1 MSAVAEPIAYGTIDD
16 GLARRNAMVLAVAQ
30 ALAGG
35 NNTVIV
41 STASIVGAVLAPDK
55 GLATLPITA
64 MVIGMWFGT
73 LPVGALARRFG
84 RRFALQTGSVF
95 GILSGLIS
103 YSAVM
108 NGQFWLLLIGTFCGG
123 LYAAAH
129 NSYRFAAAD
138 TASEAFRPKVVSW
151 VLAGGVFAAVIG
163 PQLVIF
169 TKDLLSPH
177 MFAASYLGQS
187 ACALIA
193 ALVLMFVKI
202 PPLPAT
208 RVENPRPLAAIV
220 RTPRFIVAVACGM
233 ASYAMMNMV
242 MTSAP
247 LAMIGCGHS
256 VTDATLGI
264 QWHVL
269 AMYAP
274 SFVTGGLI
282 VALRGRAHHRHRPGA
297 DRAHRGGR
305 HRRHHGGAFLERA
318 GAARGRLEFGL
329 HRRHHHGD
337 PVPPAAG
344 AQQGA
349 GVQRLPDLRQHG
361 GRLVLLR
368 PTAGISRLAGDQR
381 GDLPDHFRGRRDA
394 GVACAAQ
401 AGGGG
406 GLRPLSVMPGQKAR
420 SAVFAPEDPG
430 IHDEPPRKN
439 PYVNLFLRHRLMDCR
454 VKPGNDKRGKTA
466 PAMAAGVTG
475 KLWEISNVVAT
486 LEKWE
491 AAN

>member
-1 MSAVAEPIAYGTIDD
+1 MSAVAEPIPYGTIDD

-73 LPVGALARRFG
+73 LPVGWLARRFG
-84 RRFALQTGSVF
+84 RRFALQIGSVF
-95 GILSGLIS
+95 GVLSGLIS
-103 YSAVM
+103 YAAVM

-208 RVENPRPLAAIV
+208 RVENPRPLGAIV

-274 SFVTGGLI
+274 SFVTGSLISRFGVERITGIGLGLI
-282 VALRGRAHHRHRPGA
+282 ALTAVVGLAGITVAHFWSA
-297 DRAHRGGR
+297 
-305 HRRHHGGAFLERA
+305 
-318 GAARGRLEFGL
+318 
-329 HRRHHHGD
+329 
-337 PVPPAAG
+337 
-344 AQQGA
+344 
-349 GVQRLPDLRQHG
+349 
-361 GRLVLLR
+361 LVLLGVGWNLAFIGATTMVTQCHR
-368 PTAGISRLAGDQR
+368 PHERNKVQAFNDFLIFGSMAVASFSSGQMLEYLGWQAINEVIFPTILLAGAM
-381 GDLPDHFRGRRDA
+381 L
-394 GVACAAQ
+394 VW
-401 AGGGG
+401 
-406 GLRPLSVMPGQKAR
+406 LTV
-420 SAVFAPEDPG
+420 
-430 IHDEPPRKN
+430 RK
-439 PYVNLFLRHRLMDCR
+439 R
-454 VKPGNDKRGKTA
+454 A
-466 PAMAAGVTG
+466 PA
-475 KLWEISNVVAT
+475 L
-486 LEKWE
+486 
-491 AAN
+491 

>member
-1 MSAVAEPIAYGTIDD
+1 
-16 GLARRNAMVLAVAQ
+16 
-30 ALAGG
+30 
-35 NNTVIV
+35 
-41 STASIVGAVLAPDK
+41 VLAPDK

-73 LPVGALARRFG
+73 LPVGWLARRFG

-95 GILSGLIS
+95 GVLSGLIS

-208 RVENPRPLAAIV
+208 RIENPRPLGEIV

-274 SFVTGGLI
+274 SFVTGSLISRFGVERITGIGLGLI
-282 VALRGRAHHRHRPGA
+282 ALTAVVGLAGITVAHFWSA
-297 DRAHRGGR
+297 
-305 HRRHHGGAFLERA
+305 
-318 GAARGRLEFGL
+318 
-329 HRRHHHGD
+329 
-337 PVPPAAG
+337 
-344 AQQGA
+344 
-349 GVQRLPDLRQHG
+349 
-361 GRLVLLR
+361 LVLLGVGWNLAFIGATTMVTQCHR
-368 PTAGISRLAGDQR
+368 PHERNKVQAFNDFLIFGSMAVASFSSGQMLEYLGWQAINEVIFPTILVAGAMLVWLALR
-381 GDLPDHFRGRRDA
+381 KR
-394 GVACAAQ
+394 AA
-401 AGGGG
+401 
-406 GLRPLSVMPGQKAR
+406 
-420 SAVFAPEDPG
+420 AV
-430 IHDEPPRKN
+430 
-439 PYVNLFLRHRLMDCR
+439 
-454 VKPGNDKRGKTA
+454 
-466 PAMAAGVTG
+466 
-475 KLWEISNVVAT
+475 
-486 LEKWE
+486 
-491 AAN
+491 

>member
-16 GLARRNAMVLAVAQ
+16 ALARRNAMVLAVAQ

-41 STASIVGAVLAPDK
+41 STASIIGAVLAPDK

-73 LPVGALARRFG
+73 LPVGWLARRFG
-84 RRFALQTGSVF
+84 RRFALQIGSVF
-95 GILSGLIS
+95 GVLSGLIS
-103 YSAVM
+103 YAAVM
-108 NGQFWLLLIGTFCGG
+108 HGQFWLLLIGTFCGG

-193 ALVLMFVKI
+193 AGVLMFVKI

-208 RVENPRPLAAIV
+208 RVENPRPLGAIV

-274 SFVTGGLI
+274 SFVTGSLISRFGVERITGIGLGLI
-282 VALRGRAHHRHRPGA
+282 ALTAVVGLAGITVAHFWSA
-297 DRAHRGGR
+297 
-305 HRRHHGGAFLERA
+305 
-318 GAARGRLEFGL
+318 
-329 HRRHHHGD
+329 
-337 PVPPAAG
+337 
-344 AQQGA
+344 
-349 GVQRLPDLRQHG
+349 
-361 GRLVLLR
+361 LVLLGVGWNLAFIGATTMVTQCHR
-368 PTAGISRLAGDQR
+368 PHERNKVQAFNDFLIFGSMAVASFSSGQLLEYLGWQAINEVIFPTILLAGAMLVWLALR
-381 GDLPDHFRGRRDA
+381 KR
-394 GVACAAQ
+394 AA
-401 AGGGG
+401 
-406 GLRPLSVMPGQKAR
+406 
-420 SAVFAPEDPG
+420 AV
-430 IHDEPPRKN
+430 
-439 PYVNLFLRHRLMDCR
+439 
-454 VKPGNDKRGKTA
+454 
-466 PAMAAGVTG
+466 
-475 KLWEISNVVAT
+475 
-486 LEKWE
+486 
-491 AAN
+491 

>member
-1 MSAVAEPIAYGTIDD
+1 MSAVAEPIPYGTIDD

-73 LPVGALARRFG
+73 LPVGWLARRFG
-84 RRFALQTGSVF
+84 RRFALQIGSVF
-95 GILSGLIS
+95 GVLSGLIS
-103 YSAVM
+103 YAAVM
-108 NGQFWLLLIGTFCGG
+108 HGQFWLLLIGTFCGG

-193 ALVLMFVKI
+193 AGVLMFVKI

-208 RVENPRPLAAIV
+208 RVENPRPLGAIV

-264 QWHVL
+264 QWHML

-274 SFVTGGLI
+274 SFVTGSLISRFGVERITGIGLGLI
-282 VALRGRAHHRHRPGA
+282 ALTAVVGLAGITVAHFWSA
-297 DRAHRGGR
+297 
-305 HRRHHGGAFLERA
+305 
-318 GAARGRLEFGL
+318 
-329 HRRHHHGD
+329 
-337 PVPPAAG
+337 
-344 AQQGA
+344 
-349 GVQRLPDLRQHG
+349 
-361 GRLVLLR
+361 LVLLGVGWNLAFIGATTMVTQCHR
-368 PTAGISRLAGDQR
+368 PHERNKVQAFNDFLIFGSMAVASFSSGQLLEYLGWQAINEVIFPTILLAGAMLVWLALR
-381 GDLPDHFRGRRDA
+381 KR
-394 GVACAAQ
+394 AA
-401 AGGGG
+401 
-406 GLRPLSVMPGQKAR
+406 
-420 SAVFAPEDPG
+420 AV
-430 IHDEPPRKN
+430 
-439 PYVNLFLRHRLMDCR
+439 
-454 VKPGNDKRGKTA
+454 
-466 PAMAAGVTG
+466 
-475 KLWEISNVVAT
+475 
-486 LEKWE
+486 
-491 AAN
+491 

>member
-16 GLARRNAMVLAVAQ
+16 ALARRNAMVLAVAQ

-73 LPVGALARRFG
+73 LPVGWLARRFG
-84 RRFALQTGSVF
+84 RRFALQIGSVF
-95 GILSGLIS
+95 GVLSGLIS
-103 YSAVM
+103 YAAVM
-108 NGQFWLLLIGTFCGG
+108 HGQFWLLLVGTFCGG

-169 TKDLLSPH
+169 TKDLLLPH

-208 RVENPRPLAAIV
+208 RIENPRPLGEIV

-282 VALRGRAHHRHRPGA
+282 VRFGVERITGIGLGLIALTAVVGIAGISVAHFWSA
-297 DRAHRGGR
+297 
-305 HRRHHGGAFLERA
+305 
-318 GAARGRLEFGL
+318 
-329 HRRHHHGD
+329 
-337 PVPPAAG
+337 
-344 AQQGA
+344 
-349 GVQRLPDLRQHG
+349 
-361 GRLVLLR
+361 LVLLGVGWNLAFIGATTMVTECHR
-368 PTAGISRLAGDQR
+368 PHERNKVQAFNDFLIFGSMAVASFSSGQMLEYLGWQAINEVIFPTILVAGAMLVWLALR
-381 GDLPDHFRGRRDA
+381 KR
-394 GVACAAQ
+394 AA
-401 AGGGG
+401 
-406 GLRPLSVMPGQKAR
+406 
-420 SAVFAPEDPG
+420 AV
-430 IHDEPPRKN
+430 
-439 PYVNLFLRHRLMDCR
+439 
-454 VKPGNDKRGKTA
+454 
-466 PAMAAGVTG
+466 
-475 KLWEISNVVAT
+475 
-486 LEKWE
+486 
-491 AAN
+491 

>member
-41 STASIVGAVLAPDK
+41 STASIVGALLAPDK

-95 GILSGLIS
+95 GVLSGLIS

-187 ACALIA
+187 ACALLA
-193 ALVLMFVKI
+193 AIVLIFVKM

-208 RVENPRPLAAIV
+208 PAKNPRPLAAIV

-247 LAMIGCGHS
+247 LAMVGCGHS

-282 VALRGRAHHRHRPGA
+282 VRFGVERITGIGLGLIALTAVVGIAGITVAHFWTALMLLGVGWNLAFIGATTMVTQCHRPHE
-297 DRAHRGGR
+297 RNKVQ
-305 HRRHHGGAFLERA
+305 AFNDFLIFGSMAVASFSSGQLLEYLGWQAINEVIFPTILVA
-318 GAARGRLEFGL
+318 GAMLVWLTLRKRAAAR
-329 HRRHHHGD
+329 
-337 PVPPAAG
+337 
-344 AQQGA
+344 
-349 GVQRLPDLRQHG
+349 
-361 GRLVLLR
+361 
-368 PTAGISRLAGDQR
+368 
-381 GDLPDHFRGRRDA
+381 
-394 GVACAAQ
+394 
-401 AGGGG
+401 
-406 GLRPLSVMPGQKAR
+406 
-420 SAVFAPEDPG
+420 
-430 IHDEPPRKN
+430 
-439 PYVNLFLRHRLMDCR
+439 
-454 VKPGNDKRGKTA
+454 
-466 PAMAAGVTG
+466 
-475 KLWEISNVVAT
+475 VV
-486 LEKWE
+486 
-491 AAN
+491 

>member
-1 MSAVAEPIAYGTIDD
+1 MSAVAEPIDYATVDD
-16 GLARRNAMVLAVAQ
+16 RLARRNAMVLAVAQ

-95 GILSGLIS
+95 GVLSGLIS

-108 NGQFWLLLIGTFCGG
+108 NGEFWLLLVGTFCGG

-129 NSYRFAAAD
+129 QSYRFAAAD

-193 ALVLMFVKI
+193 ALVLIFVKM
-202 PPLPAT
+202 PPLAAT
-208 RVENPRPLAAIV
+208 RVENPRPLAEIV
-220 RTPRFIVAVACGM
+220 RAPRFIVAVACGM
-233 ASYAMMNMV
+233 ASYAMMNML

-247 LAMIGCGHS
+247 LAMVGCGHS

-282 VALRGRAHHRHRPGA
+282 ARFGIERITGIGLSLIALAAAAAISGITVAHFWSA
-297 DRAHRGGR
+297 
-305 HRRHHGGAFLERA
+305 
-318 GAARGRLEFGL
+318 
-329 HRRHHHGD
+329 
-337 PVPPAAG
+337 
-344 AQQGA
+344 
-349 GVQRLPDLRQHG
+349 
-361 GRLVLLR
+361 LVLLGVGWNLAFIGATTMVTECHR
-368 PTAGISRLAGDQR
+368 AEERNKVQAFNDFLIFGSMAVSSFSSGQMLEYLGWQAINEVIFPTIFVVGAMLAW
-381 GDLPDHFRGRRDA
+381 L
-394 GVACAAQ
+394 AARKRV
-401 AGGGG
+401 
-406 GLRPLSVMPGQKAR
+406 L
-420 SAVFAPEDPG
+420 AV
-430 IHDEPPRKN
+430 
-439 PYVNLFLRHRLMDCR
+439 
-454 VKPGNDKRGKTA
+454 
-466 PAMAAGVTG
+466 
-475 KLWEISNVVAT
+475 
-486 LEKWE
+486 
-491 AAN
+491 